1 MMRTILCILLL
12 KSVAVFSQWIDPG
25 SLSGSSAAT
34 FQYMILGNA
43 DRNLTRQVN
52 RFTIQYSKRIP
63 YLMLSSSLTK
73 KINTQIDT
81 AIRRYNFL
89 VSRNN
94 SLVFFRYSRKRNNA
108 KALTI
113 IKKMLDNLERELNK
127 QNSIGVI
134 HGEKL
139 NLYQNAM
146 KSLSK
151 IHRLM
156 DIIEDNVAQ
165 SKLLDAITRRK

>member
-1 MMRTILCILLL
+1 
-12 KSVAVFSQWIDPG
+12 
-25 SLSGSSAAT
+25 
-34 FQYMILGNA
+34 
-43 DRNLTRQVN
+43 
-52 RFTIQYSKRIP
+52 
-63 YLMLSSSLTK
+63 
-73 KINTQIDT
+73 
-81 AIRRYNFL
+81 
-89 VSRNN
+89 
-94 SLVFFRYSRKRNNA
+94 
-108 KALTI
+108 
-113 IKKMLDNLERELNK
+113 MLDNLERELNK